1 MSRDD
6 MWAIATELA
15 TLAGELRILMF
26 NDILGFSID
35 DMRPPIDGPHA
46 TGHKQQEA

>member
-6 MWAIATELA
+6 IWAIATELA

-35 DMRPPIDGPHA
+35 DPINPSSPTAD
-46 TGHKQQEA
+46 